1 MTTAIEI
8 AKKIIV
14 ESQQVGRQEM
24 SQRRTNSGV
33 AGEIA
38 EKVTRRTKYDDNF
51 EPLTLD
57 QQAEKLAEWLDE
69 KEIEYA
75 KNVWK

>member
-1 MTTAIEI
+1 MATAIEI

-24 SQRRTNSGV
+24 SQRRTNSGI